1 MRTIRIDDQV
11 MNELE
16 KRAVE
21 EGLVFGSPNQVM
33 RLVLGLDGSDGP
45 VGDEVTKSEG
55 TMPTSKDQSHSEPRQ
70 PRRRVTGRSLLRSH
84 ESLDQNIAAY
94 ADREGL
100 FYEWPKRFPAVLF
113 DQDGYVLFN
122 SETHL
127 STYDSRL
134 QLYQETE
141 KIQAQACGGISALQ
155 GYVRCD
161 HKHR

>member
-33 RLVLGLDGSDGP
+33 RLVFGLDGSDGP
-45 VGDEVTKSEG
+45 VGDEATNFVG
-55 TMPTSKDQSHSEPRQ
+55 PMPSIKHHTPSEPRQ
-70 PRRRVTGRSLLRSH
+70 RRRRVTGRSLLRSH
-84 ESLDQNIAAY
+84 ASLDQNIAAY

-100 FYEWPKRFPAVLF
+100 FYEWPKSFPAVLF

-122 SETHL
+122 SENHL
-127 STYDSRL
+127 MTYDSRL
-134 QLYQETE
+134 RLYRDTE
-141 KIQAQACGGISALQ
+141 KIQAQACGGISALR

-161 HKHR
+161 HKHQ

>member
-1 MRTIRIDDQV
+1 
-11 MNELE
+11 
-16 KRAVE
+16 
-21 EGLVFGSPNQVM
+21 
-33 RLVLGLDGSDGP
+33 
-45 VGDEVTKSEG
+45 
-55 TMPTSKDQSHSEPRQ
+55 MPTSKDQSHSEPRQ